1 LALCLILLSAL
12 PAFARHPKFSADLDD
27 SNGSASVNV
36 IVQYSQ
42 TPTQKQFDGVRT
54 RGGHLNRRLGTLRG
68 AAFSVPASALRDLA
82 NDPDVTYI
90 SPDRP
95 LRATSTTTDFY
106 DQAVNAPYA
115 WSMGLDGSGI
125 GVAVI
130 DSGINVTNDDLE
142 TSSRWSTS
150 QNVVYSKSYDTS
162 STTTDDLYGHGTH
175 VAGIIAG
182 NGSNSDC
189 RDCSITFQGI
199 APGVSLINLRVLDKN
214 GIATDSEVIN
224 AIQAAI
230 SLKDRYNIRVINL
243 SLGRPVYESYTQDP
257 LCQAV
262 EQAWQAGIV
271 VVVAAGNEGRNN
283 SASNQGY
290 GTITAPG
297 NDPYVITVG
306 AMKPMG
312 TATRADDLI
321 ASYSSKGPTLY
332 DHVVKPDIVAPGN
345 KVISLLAST
354 SSTLYTQ
361 YPGNAIAQ
369 SYYEDDSYQWSH
381 NNYNNNSTPS
391 YYMLSGT
398 SMATPV
404 VSGTVALMLQQN
416 PQLTPDQVKAR
427 LMKTA
432 YKTFPRYSSYTDP
445 STHLTYTD
453 QYDIFTIGAG
463 YLDIQAALSN
473 NDPAPAAVGKAMS
486 PTVALDASGN
496 LRLVTNSSVLWG
508 DSVLWGTSVVWGT
521 SVLSGTKVAGT
532 SICWGSSLDQT
543 VGIESIL
550 WGNSVLW
557 GNSTQATSE
566 GQSVAILGDN

>member
-1 LALCLILLSAL
+1 
-12 PAFARHPKFSADLDD
+12 
-27 SNGSASVNV
+27 
-36 IVQYSQ
+36 
-42 TPTQKQFDGVRT
+42 
-54 RGGHLNRRLGTLRG
+54 
-68 AAFSVPASALRDLA
+68 
-82 NDPDVTYI
+82 
-90 SPDRP
+90 
-95 LRATSTTTDFY
+95 
-106 DQAVNAPYA
+106 
-115 WSMGLDGSGI
+115 
-125 GVAVI
+125 
-130 DSGINVTNDDLE
+130 
-142 TSSRWSTS
+142 
-150 QNVVYSKSYDTS
+150 
-162 STTTDDLYGHGTH
+162 
-175 VAGIIAG
+175 
-182 NGSNSDC
+182 
-189 RDCSITFQGI
+189 
-199 APGVSLINLRVLDKN
+199 
-214 GIATDSEVIN
+214 
-224 AIQAAI
+224 
-230 SLKDRYNIRVINL
+230 
-243 SLGRPVYESYTQDP
+243 
-257 LCQAV
+257 
-262 EQAWQAGIV
+262 
-271 VVVAAGNEGRNN
+271 
-283 SASNQGY
+283 
-290 GTITAPG
+290 
-297 NDPYVITVG
+297 
-306 AMKPMG
+306 
-312 TATRADDLI
+312 
-321 ASYSSKGPTLY
+321 
-332 DHVVKPDIVAPGN
+332 
-345 KVISLLAST
+345 
-354 SSTLYTQ
+354 
-361 YPGNAIAQ
+361 
-369 SYYEDDSYQWSH
+369 
-381 NNYNNNSTPS
+381 
-391 YYMLSGT
+391 MLSGT